1 MNPQQSETFDI
12 MGMSRHVRG
21 RAQRKRAAQLFAGA
35 LLASV
40 GVVRGRLV
48 GAALAV
54 SGLHLVVKATTGHS
68 LWRQVQRLTN
78 GEQQAM
84 RRSRRGHLDR
94 VDEGL
99 LETFPASDPPA
110 YSAKRA

>member
-1 MNPQQSETFDI
+1 MNPQESETFDI
-12 MGMSRHVRG
+12 MSMSRDARG

-54 SGLHLVVKATTGHS
+54 SGLHLVVKATTGQS
-68 LWRQVQRLTN
+68 LWSQVQRLTD
-78 GEQQAM
+78 GDRQAKQ
-84 RRSRRGHLDR
+84 RSQLDR
-94 VDEGL
+94 VDKGS
-99 LETFPASDPPA
+99 LESFPASDPPA
-110 YSAKRA
+110 YFAKPG